1 MNDATMHVGPLAER
15 MAQIEPFHVVVL
27 VTRAKELEAQGR
39 DIVNMV
45 IGEPDFP
52 TPQPILDAGMAALQA
67 GQVRYTPSLGT
78 PALRQALSDW
88 YRTRYGAQ
96 VPVSR
101 IAVTSGSSG
110 ALLLTMGVLLS
121 PGDEVLMPDPAY
133 PCNRHFTRAMEG
145 RAVGVPVGA
154 DTGYQ
159 LTAELVARHWTPRTV
174 AVMVATPSNPTGTL
188 ISQQELQR
196 IHAVVRERGGVLIV
210 DEIYHGLTYGEEAHS
225 ALELTDDVF
234 VINSFS
240 KYFCMTGWRLGWM
253 VLPQRYVAHVE
264 KLAQNLFISNSE
276 IAMQAA
282 LAAFTP
288 QTLAACEANRVR
300 FQAQRDYLLPAL
312 RELGFDIPVTPQG
325 AFYVYANCSRLTRDS
340 YAFCVDL
347 LERAGVAVAPG
358 IDFGDNGAAEHVR
371 FSYPKPV
378 PVLQEGV
385 RRIREYLG
393 RK

>member
-52 TPQPILDAGMAALQA
+52 TPQPILDAGMAALQTR
-67 GQVRYTPSLGT
+67 QVRYTPSLGT
-78 PALRQALSDW
+78 PALRRALSDW

-96 VPVSR
+96 VPASR

-145 RAVGVPVGA
+145 RAVGVPVGP

-159 LTAELVARHWTPRTV
+159 LTAELVARHWGPRTV
-174 AVMVATPSNPTGTL
+174 AAMVATPSNPTGTL
-188 ISQQELQR
+188 IPPQELQR
-196 IHAVVRERGGVLIV
+196 IHDVVRARGGALIV
-210 DEIYHGLTYGEEAHS
+210 DEIYHGLTYGDEAHS
-225 ALELTDDVF
+225 ALEFTDDVF

-253 VLPQRYVAHVE
+253 VVPQRYVAHVE

-276 IAMQAA
+276 IAMQGA

-288 QTLAACEANRVR
+288 ETLAACEANRLR

-312 RELGFDIPVTPQG
+312 RDLGFDIPVTPQG
-325 AFYVYANCSRLTRDS
+325 AFYIYANCSRITGDS
-340 YAFCVDL
+340 YGFCVDL

-358 IDFGDNGAAEHVR
+358 IDFGDNAAAAHVR

-378 PVLQEGV
+378 PVLQDGV
-385 RRIREYLG
+385 RRIREFLG
-393 RK
+393 KK